1 MLTERFQ
8 AELHWVYGRLF
19 EVIPTSYLEVRMEER
34 DEATAASVK
43 HVRIRGLSFT
53 TPEKIPSSPEISSF
67 KGLRL
72 GPMGEGLGGAV
83 VAERLVY
90 PDTLRRLTSDD
101 RFFKGFIRRI
111 AGEVSGDEDLLI
123 VYLCFKGGASVEDEL
138 QLRTLLDLQFLAG
151 ADLITVQQLYGSSWR
166 EFRSS
171 LSYAEGWRVE
181 RGVEA
186 PLMPV
191 LNMDD
196 LDGLADGIRELKDKG
211 YRALGLDLRGSFP
224 YMALRAL
231 EGLSGFLE
239 DVWVHGFQTP
249 PKVRLGRGFHACAE
263 GMILPSFGV
272 DTFSRWITPPPPE
285 PLTKDKINVFDR
297 LGWGFM
303 KRGEWVKYRGSSM
316 GCDCTV
322 CKGGD
327 LDSFFEGAVMAAL
340 RRGKVHDHLAQS
352 SELRSVRESV
362 KGDGFHK
369 LLREKEFPKRLLS
382 HLERHPG

>member
-1 MLTERFQ
+1 MPY
-8 AELHWVYGRLF
+8 V
-19 EVIPTSYLEVRMEER
+19 EVKVEEADEV
-34 DEATAASVK
+34 TAASVK
-43 HVRIRGLSFT
+43 HVRIRGLEFT
-53 TPEKIPSSPEISSF
+53 TPEKIPSSPEVSSLR
-67 KGLRL
+67 GLRL
-72 GPMGEGLGGAV
+72 AVPDGMLGRIV

-90 PDTLRRLTSDD
+90 PDTLKRLTSEDK
-101 RFFKGFIRRI
+101 FFKGFIRRL
-111 AGEVSGDEDLLI
+111 AREVSRDEDLLL
-123 VYLCFKGGASVEDEL
+123 VYLCFKGGARVEDSH

-151 ADLITVQQLYGSSWR
+151 ADLITVQQPYGSTWR

-171 LSYAEGWRVE
+171 LSYAEGWRGE
-181 RGVEA
+181 RGVEV

-191 LNMDD
+191 LNMEDPGD
-196 LDGLADGIRELKDKG
+196 LRDGVKELKDRG
-211 YRALGLDLRGSFP
+211 YPVLGLDLKGSFP
-224 YMALRAL
+224 YMALRVLEAL
-231 EGLSGFLE
+231 SDTLG
-239 DVWVHGFQTP
+239 DTWIHGFQTP

-297 LGWGFM
+297 VGWGFM
-303 KRGEWVKYRGSSM
+303 KRSEWIRERGYSM

-322 CKGGD
+322 CRGGD
-327 LDSFFEGAVMAAL
+327 LTSFFEGTVETAL

-352 SELRSVRESV
+352 SELHSVRESV

-382 HLERHPG
+382 SLEKPQG